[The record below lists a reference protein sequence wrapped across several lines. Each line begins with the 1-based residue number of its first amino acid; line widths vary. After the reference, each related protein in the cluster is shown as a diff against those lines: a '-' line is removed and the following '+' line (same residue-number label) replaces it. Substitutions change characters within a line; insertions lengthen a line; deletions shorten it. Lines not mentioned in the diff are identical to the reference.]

1 MVNAVPQHTQRHA
14 RRRLALTLG
23 SGPDRATSPSCAAH
37 CLRQS
42 AGVNGT
48 SWEQSPS
55 AQSGGDKPRLPE
67 QGRSSAP
74 SRYSEFPVDNSACLR
89 TSCVAPSA
97 KSGG

>member
-1 MVNAVPQHTQRHA
+1 MVNAVPQHTQRHDL
-14 RRRLALTLG
+14 RRLALTLG
-23 SGPDRATSPSCAAH
+23 SGADRATSPSRAAH

-42 AGVNGT
+42 AGVTGT

-55 AQSGGDKPRLPE
+55 AQAGGDKPRLPE

-74 SRYSEFPVDNSACLR
+74 SRYSEFPADNSACLR